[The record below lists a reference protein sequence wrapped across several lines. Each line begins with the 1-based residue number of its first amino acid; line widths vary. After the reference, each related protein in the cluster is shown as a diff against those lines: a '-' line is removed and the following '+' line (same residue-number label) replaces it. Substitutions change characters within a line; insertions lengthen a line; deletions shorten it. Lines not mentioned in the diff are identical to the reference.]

1 MKIEIQDINKI
12 ILKVLNI
19 KKNIEGDLKRPEIVN
34 ELNKWDSLDHMRI
47 ISMIEKKYSIVLSNK
62 NINEMTSSN
71 LILKVLIARS
81 SARPTSYSSIN
92 KGHNV

>member
-62 NINEMTSSN
+62 NIDEMTSTN
-71 LILKVLIARS
+71 LILKVLGNRF
-81 SARPTSYSSIN
+81 SARPTSYSS
-92 KGHNV
+92 